1 MPGLTTASDTTVK
14 TAEIRVNVGDYNNSN
29 NNNNVQ
35 RHYLL
40 PPVRQHLSRHEADND
55 NEICKFRVVPSSPR
69 QEDDDSNFV
78 HLVHV
83 PANHVGQQ
91 FSSLM
96 VPVGFTETVAVG
108 GLDKGHVNRSCASF
122 YHYEA
127 DQRCKSEL
135 KINSPVFRPV
145 GFGQTVTC
153 YGHNTTLRRHRS
165 TVEYQPKLIP
175 TRFADTCYMLPKR
188 QSTTYVS
195 YLDVR
200 GPGDQLNRKW
210 YASSV
215 EVVPRTVSNVLVGRF
230 RWLADDAD
238 GSWEQD
244 DEEDGDEWLT
254 MTHDDR
260 ASSGFLS
267 EEEVEDVADGVK
279 VTVSHPEP
287 GSESHRRRLLNNSYR
302 AKLVVGTN

>member
-1 MPGLTTASDTTVK
+1 
-14 TAEIRVNVGDYNNSN
+14 
-29 NNNNVQ
+29 
-35 RHYLL
+35 
-40 PPVRQHLSRHEADND
+40 
-55 NEICKFRVVPSSPR
+55 
-69 QEDDDSNFV
+69 
-78 HLVHV
+78 
-83 PANHVGQQ
+83 
-91 FSSLM
+91 
-96 VPVGFTETVAVG
+96 
-108 GLDKGHVNRSCASF
+108 
-122 YHYEA
+122 
-127 DQRCKSEL
+127 
-135 KINSPVFRPV
+135 
-145 GFGQTVTC
+145 
-153 YGHNTTLRRHRS
+153 
-165 TVEYQPKLIP
+165 
-175 TRFADTCYMLPKR
+175 MLPKR